1 MISIRPYGRH
11 FAVYDGDALLTV
23 CVYRKGA
30 VAVLERLM
38 TTPQVT
44 PTGGELAATA
54 VPGGRS
60 SATGEC
66 QCLITEEY
74 LNHLGRPCPHVVCDG
89 PSDAGEGRAPA
100 PEGTSSRDG

>member
-1 MISIRPYGRH
+1 MISVRPYGRH

-38 TTPQVT
+38 VAPHVQ
-44 PTGGELAATA
+44 PTGSELAATA
-54 VPGGRS
+54 VPGQRS

-66 QCLITEEY
+66 HCLITEEY

-89 PSDAGEGRAPA
+89 PSEAGEGRAPA
-100 PEGTSSRDG
+100 FEATSSREG